1 MDNKIKEPAQSANC
15 TSSTEN
21 INTTTYDDTTK
32 KQVCQD
38 KLDKEYKAAK
48 LSQKGKAVGPSVLN
62 VLKDFCDQNAE
73 FAQAIMQSD
82 KTVKDCIEYT
92 VSKAG
97 NSISDI
103 EVYRKAVSFYFPG
116 ATVHFNMTIDLGDE
130 GFSNNTTVS
139 ASTKDINL
147 SLDSF
152 LDF

>member
-15 TSSTEN
+15 TSSKKD
-21 INTTTYDDTTK
+21 IDITTYDDTAK

-38 KLDKEYKAAK
+38 KLDKEYEAAK

-62 VLKDFCDQNAE
+62 VLKDFCAQNSE

-92 VSKAG
+92 VGKVG

-103 EVYRKAVSFYFPG
+103 EVYRKAVSFYFSG
-116 ATVHFNMTIDLGDE
+116 ATVHFNMTIDLGDN
-130 GFSNNTTVS
+130 GFSNTGNKSV
-139 ASTKDINL
+139 NL
-147 SLDSF
+147 SLDNF